1 VRAGVGRHALTMKL
15 YVAGESVR
23 RLGAITL
30 HATANGVA
38 LPPAVYLT
46 AGMESYVREL
56 EAESGEVEL
65 RFSLDKALPPEESD
79 DRERGIIVVSI
90 QVA

>member
-1 VRAGVGRHALTMKL
+1 
-15 YVAGESVR
+15 
-23 RLGAITL
+23 
-30 HATANGVA
+30 
-38 LPPAVYLT
+38 
-46 AGMESYVREL
+46 L

>member
-1 VRAGVGRHALTMKL
+1 M
-15 YVAGESVR
+15 R
-23 RLGAITL
+23 RLHAITL

-38 LPPAVYLT
+38 LPPAVYDT

-56 EAESGEVEL
+56 QSESGELEL
-65 RFSLDKALPPEESD
+65 RFRLDKALAPEDAD
-79 DRERGIIVVSI
+79 DRERGIIVTSI

>member
-1 VRAGVGRHALTMKL
+1 
-15 YVAGESVR
+15 
-23 RLGAITL
+23 
-30 HATANGVA
+30 
-38 LPPAVYLT
+38 VYDT